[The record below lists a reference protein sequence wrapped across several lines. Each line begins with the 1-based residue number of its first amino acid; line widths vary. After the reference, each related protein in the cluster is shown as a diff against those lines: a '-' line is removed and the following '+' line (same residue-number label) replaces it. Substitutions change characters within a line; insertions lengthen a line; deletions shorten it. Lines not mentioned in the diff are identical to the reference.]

1 MINNFKMTELNKR
14 KIRKCTKCNNQAA
27 VKIKVS
33 RMPTSFLCEHCVA
46 ELFEHVATILK
57 ED

>member
-1 MINNFKMTELNKR
+1 MTELSKR